1 MTQQASKD
9 ATTATTVAKP
19 PYMQNRELSWLDF
32 NKRVLDQGADPT
44 VPLLERLNFISIFW
58 SNLQEFFMVR
68 VGSLGDLA
76 LLKKSII
83 DPKSGMTP
91 AEQLDAIYERCHE
104 LYPYYEET
112 YQHLNDLLARE
123 GIRQVRKDRL
133 TDEQLVFLDD
143 YMADNVLPFLSPQIV
158 NARHPFPHLENGG
171 LYIIVRLDEQAPP
184 KVKKTKE
191 EKARAKAEKAERVE
205 KGERKQSKNLGA
217 EGVTLG
223 IIPLP
228 RQTDRVI
235 ALPGEGLSF
244 MLVEHAIEM
253 WVPEIFSM
261 YTVKHTNIVCVTRN
275 ADLDA
280 TEGAEEQGEDYR
292 EHMKRILKKRSRLAP
307 VRLESERPLSRT
319 VKQLLLDKLGL
330 SEHQLFV
337 TSVPLNMGYTWGLGS
352 RLAPERR
359 AELTQKPFA
368 PQWPAC
374 LDRNRSIIEQVSE
387 REVLLSYPY
396 QSMDAFVRLL
406 HEAANDPAVISIKIT
421 LYRLASQSHLAEAL
435 IAAAE
440 NGKEVTALFELRA
453 RFDESN
459 NIEWSQRFE
468 AAGCHVIYG
477 FRNFKVHSKICT
489 ITRQTEDGLQ
499 HITQLGT
506 GNYNEKTAKLYT
518 DFSFITTDA
527 RIGADAADF
536 FRNMAL
542 ENTSDNYDTLWVA
555 PLMIKQ
561 NILRGIDEQ
570 IALAK
575 AGKPSGLFFKTNSI
589 TDKEVIDKLV
599 EASQAGVE
607 THLFVRGISCILPG
621 VPGYTDHVR
630 EVSIVGQLLE
640 HSRIYGF
647 GPRESCTIYLSSA
660 DLMTRNMDKRIEI
673 AWPVLN
679 DTLREQVLGYLDIS
693 WSDTAKLRELLPDG
707 SYTPLSFFAERD
719 CEGNVELFDSQK
731 YLIAEAQRMRLAAAE
746 LAARREANAG
756 EEHRVVFPLGPVTAS
771 APKAP
776 VVTEEEAEFVA
787 RESVAP
793 EAPVA
798 VAAAPVAEDAAVA
811 AVGAAAVGAVG
822 TVAAVAVG
830 KTPTAEASEVAEP
843 VAAVAPEVAGAVA
856 GVSAAETLAVAAG
869 ASAAS
874 VLAALHP
881 APAASVAG
889 KTSAPADARADAPV
903 EKVGK
908 HAAPP
913 RVEKVAPQP
922 EIEPEPSSV
931 EPAPASE
938 PVAVA
943 APGAAPEASSEASAS
958 AGPAVVPEAAVEPAA
973 VADPALASEA
983 PEPAAPLDPLPDSAA
998 VAAVAAAGAPVTPE
1012 FEAILRSVLAADP
1025 SLAGTSQPE
1034 ASPSPAAGDAAV
1046 PAALDTPEPQPA
1058 VTAAASAPSQPA
1070 SAPQPVA
1077 TAPAPDTP
1085 QAASAPQAAQPRAAA
1100 SPAKAEPDPFVPAA
1114 EVVDPTSPS
1123 AATGRE
1129 PLPTELVGAEIVPA
1143 TPKKL
1148 GIFGRLLKL
1157 LFG

>member
-1 MTQQASKD
+1 MNQQASKD
-9 ATTATTVAKP
+9 ANETTTTSKP

-68 VGSLGDLA
+68 VGSLTDLA
-76 LLKKSII
+76 LLKKSIV

-91 AEQLDAIYERCHE
+91 AEQLDAVYARCHE

-112 YQHLNDLLARE
+112 FENLRGLLAQE
-123 GIRQVRKDRL
+123 NICQLRKDDL
-133 TDEQLVFLDD
+133 TDEQLVALDD

-171 LYIIVRLDEQAPP
+171 LYIVVRLDEQAAP
-184 KVKKTKE
+184 KQKKTKE
-191 EKARAKAEKAERVE
+191 EKARAKAEKAERAE
-205 KGERKQSKNLGA
+205 KGEGKQSKNLGA

-228 RQTDRVI
+228 RQTNRVI
-235 ALPGEGLSF
+235 QLPGEGLSY

-330 SEHQLFV
+330 AEHQIFV
-337 TSVPLNMGYTWGLGS
+337 TKVPLNMGYTWGLGS

-359 AELTQKPFA
+359 AALTQKPFA

-468 AAGCHVIYG
+468 QAGCHVIYG

-542 ENTSDNYDTLWVA
+542 ENTSDDYSILWVA

-561 NILRGIDEQ
+561 NIMRKIDEQ

-575 AGKPSGLFFKTNSI
+575 AGKPCGLFFKTNSI

-607 THLFVRGISCILPG
+607 THLFVRGISCLLPG
-621 VPGYTDHVR
+621 VAGYTDHVH

-647 GPRESCTIYLSSA
+647 GPREGCEIYLSSA

-673 AWPVLN
+673 AWPILN
-679 DTLREQVLGYLDIS
+679 PVLREQVLGYLDIS

-707 SYTPLSFFAERD
+707 SYTPLGFFAQADEA
-719 CEGNVELFDSQK
+719 GNVELFDSQK

-746 LAARREANAG
+746 LAARHEAERA
-756 EEHRVVFPLGPVTAS
+756 EDRRVVFPLGRVETSTPDM
-771 APKAP
+771 PE
-776 VVTEEEAEFVA
+776 VVTEEESEFVV
-787 RESVAP
+787 REDAIPAEV
-793 EAPVA
+793 
-798 VAAAPVAEDAAVA
+798 PVAEP
-811 AVGAAAVGAVG
+811 AAASMADIAEGR
-822 TVAAVAVG
+822 AADVVD
-830 KTPTAEASEVAEP
+830 EA
-843 VAAVAPEVAGAVA
+843 
-856 GVSAAETLAVAAG
+856 
-869 ASAAS
+869 
-874 VLAALHP
+874 LAALRG
-881 APAASVAG
+881 VAG
-889 KTSAPADARADAPV
+889 TSRSAGDSEAAQDLAAGKSAPASKTEDAEAVKP
-903 EKVGK
+903 
-908 HAAPP
+908 AAEA
-913 RVEKVAPQP
+913 RL
-922 EIEPEPSSV
+922 
-931 EPAPASE
+931 
-938 PVAVA
+938 
-943 APGAAPEASSEASAS
+943 APEASSEPSVEATPAPEAPASA
-958 AGPAVVPEAAVEPAA
+958 AAVMA
-973 VADPALASEA
+973 VAAGATAASV
-983 PEPAAPLDPLPDSAA
+983 LQSAA
-998 VAAVAAAGAPVTPE
+998 VSAVSLSAPEAKRAVAAAPAATEKAPKHAAPSAAPVP
-1012 FEAILRSVLAADP
+1012 A
-1025 SLAGTSQPE
+1025 
-1034 ASPSPAAGDAAV
+1034 PAAPAPAPSSAAA
-1046 PAALDTPEPQPA
+1046 PAATTP
-1058 VTAAASAPSQPA
+1058 AAPAPSTPA
-1070 SAPQPVA
+1070 PSVAAPAATKP
-1077 TAPAPDTP
+1077 TAPAPSAP
-1085 QAASAPQAAQPRAAA
+1085 APASASTPATPATPAATL
-1100 SPAKAEPDPFVPAA
+1100 EPDPFAPAA
-1114 EVVDPTSPS
+1114 EIVDPASPS
-1123 AATGRE
+1123 AATVRE
-1129 PLPTELVGAEIVPA
+1129 TLPTECVTTEIVTA
-1143 TPKKL
+1143 PKKL
-1148 GIFGRLLKL
+1148 GFFGRLLKL